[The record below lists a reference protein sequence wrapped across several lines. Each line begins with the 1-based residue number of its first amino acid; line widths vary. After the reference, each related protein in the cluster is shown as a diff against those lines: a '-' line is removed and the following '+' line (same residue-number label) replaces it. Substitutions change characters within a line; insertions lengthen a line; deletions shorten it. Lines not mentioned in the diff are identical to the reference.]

1 LSEKVANQTAGVLKR
16 WIVALLND
24 VLDLIIALRANDA
37 WFLLNL
43 AVAVTLGIRNS
54 EDFEGE
60 RPGKLE

>member
-1 LSEKVANQTAGVLKR
+1 MSEKVAKQTAGVLKR

-24 VLDLIIALRANDA
+24 MLDLIIALRANDA

-54 EDFEGE
+54 ADFEGE
-60 RPGKLE
+60 RPGNLE